1 MIETHIVNAL
11 LRSDVR
17 EYASFKVLTFF
28 NGLVAPSF
36 LFCAGVGLAIT
47 LYRKWQSY
55 INFRRS
61 LWNYV
66 IRVLFILVV
75 GYSLH
80 LPFFSLKRLSVI
92 TDDRLWISFFQADIL
107 QTITVT
113 LLIVLVIAV
122 ISRSQSIFIYSLSVL
137 SMFIVFASPIIRGMD
152 HASLPIWF
160 RPYLTTDF
168 NSQFPLFP
176 WSAFLTSGVI
186 VGFLY
191 MRVAG
196 NWREQKFMKILF
208 ILSIIGIVAAILSE
222 ILPFNIYPNH
232 NFWRASPEFFF
243 VRLGLVLLAFFVL
256 WRYEQKGKS
265 SENSLFIIFGQESL
279 LVYVVHLLIVYG
291 HTYKWSFITYFGA
304 NLNYIE
310 CLGLFAVL
318 ALAMYIMAYVWH
330 GLKKWNLRIA
340 KSVQFITLALIVVSF
355 ILRES

>member
-1 MIETHIVNAL
+1 MIPPPQSQSSQRFQFIDLLRGWAVFVMIETHIVNAL

-107 QTITVT
+107 QTIVIT
-113 LLIVLVIAV
+113 LLIILIIAV

-186 VGFLY
+186 IGFLY

-196 NWREQKFMKILF
+196 NWREQI
-208 ILSIIGIVAAILSE
+208 
-222 ILPFNIYPNH
+222 
-232 NFWRASPEFFF
+232 
-243 VRLGLVLLAFFVL
+243 RLGLVLLAFFVL

-291 HTYKWSFITYFGA
+291 HTYKWSFIMYFGA

-330 GLKKWNLRIA
+330 GLKKWNLRTA